1 MTGMMKRI
9 LSAFVAV
16 AMLLSMTVFVAAE
29 AESKARF
36 VVGETD
42 ENGIYTVQLSLHSI
56 SFSAFQFGFNYNKDV
71 TVPVDKDGNPA
82 EEFDAFVT
90 AKTVDVNGAKKPIV
104 SALKEFDPDNAYFGV
119 ISYIVAETEDGQVH
133 MDEAGQ
139 VVYEFR
145 FKELAEGT
153 YGFSIADTE
162 LVGTGKNA
170 LISDGKD
177 LEFTFE
183 FVYPEGSQDQNSS
196 ELQESKPLQKP
207 DNGSGESTPPA
218 GDDAQLAE
226 QLREERKAGTI
237 VLQIDNYAVS
247 LNGVLKWVDKDN
259 KNVVPYIENDRTMV
273 PLRFISEAFGAE
285 VTWDAE
291 TRTVGIALD
300 ETEITMQIDNQS
312 YTINGDTAE
321 MDVAP
326 VIREDRTFVPLRF
339 VSEALNK
346 SVYWNGTTRV
356 VVIAPIDKPWDDKD
370 PTTQQLM
377 TDTLWMFKWLR
388 DEAYAHEK

>member
-1 MTGMMKRI
+1 MTGIMKRI

-16 AMLLSMTVFVAAE
+16 TMLLSMTVFVAAE
-29 AESKARF
+29 TSEKPQVLF
-36 VVGETD
+36 TVGEAD
-42 ENGIYTVQLSLHSI
+42 DNGV
-56 SFSAFQFGFNYNKDV
+56 FSAVLSMHNAAFLGMQFGITYNKDAIV
-71 TVPVDKDGNPA
+71 AVDSAGEATEDFNKA
-82 EEFDAFVT
+82 VT
-90 AKTVDVNGAKKPIV
+90 A
-104 SALKEFDPDNAYFGV
+104 Y
-119 ISYIVAETEDGQVH
+119 SYETEESSIGFTLVNKKLSNETGEIHVASITTQTQGKLLEVG
-133 MDEAGQ
+133 EEGFAA
-139 VVYEFR
+139 YEFR
-145 FKELAEGT
+145 FKKIGDGDYGFDLADYPYGT
-153 YGFSIADTE
+153 YVKEAIISNGGDPVSLQFKFVCE
-162 LVGTGKNA
+162 NGKEY
-170 LISDGKD
+170 D
-177 LEFTFE
+177 LERE
-183 FVYPEGSQDQNSS
+183 ALPEP
-196 ELQESKPLQKP
+196 EKPVVP
-207 DNGSGESTPPA
+207 DNNGGEVDPVDP
-218 GDDAQLAE
+218 
-226 QLREERKAGTI
+226 LREERKAGTI

-247 LNGVLKWVDKDN
+247 LNGMLKWVDKDN

-291 TRTVGIALD
+291 TETVGIALD
-300 ETEITMQIDNQS
+300 NAEITMQINNQT
-312 YTINGDTAE
+312 YTLNGEAAE

-326 VIREDRTFVPLRF
+326 VIRESRTMVPLRF